1 MTLNAF
7 RIANFKAFAATQ
19 RVPLRPITLI
29 YGANSA
35 GKSSVLHALAL
46 AHHAVETGDLDTQR
60 TQIGGEAIDLGGFR
74 QYVHRRERDRQVE
87 LSFELDPGLL
97 SGRVA
102 ALLRSAGKTVV
113 ELAVGEGITSDQLTL
128 FGDRP
133 RIFEREGGIRVERFE
148 VEVDGAR
155 LLSMSARAGGL
166 LRLDRLDH
174 RHPVFQDL
182 LGAVLMLATTTQEIR
197 EEDYEALGEVLDT
210 LVPDITAQNSGLFP
224 RIEEESADGEEEAAE
239 GWDALLPVSR
249 GQRREDLAR
258 AARLF
263 VPKALRD
270 LVGGIGGAIENEIR
284 RLRYL
289 GPLRSYPPRHL
300 AFSQHHDP
308 NWFAGGGYAWDV
320 VRTHADVRERVN
332 EWLGDPDRL
341 KTPYELEV
349 RDLLPAS
356 VVSRELPSR
365 LHKALHDYAA
375 SLLERLENDEQPE
388 LEELA
393 VQVAEQIAELD
404 PDDPDDMIPEIEE
417 LVAAA
422 SDEEALSERWAEEL
436 VQARPETLQDLV
448 LIDKRTG
455 TPVSHRD
462 VGIGVSQVLPVLVS
476 AYASKDKLLAI
487 EQPEIHLHPAL
498 QAELGDVF
506 LQSALGEG
514 RNTFLLETHS
524 EHLLLRILRR
534 IRETTDGELPKGLPE
549 VHPEQ
554 VAVLYVQPGRVD
566 TEVLHIPVTADGEFE
581 RPWPEGFFAERSK
594 ELF

>member
-1 MTLNAF
+1 MTLTAF
-7 RIANFKAFAATQ
+7 RLANFKAFAGMQ
-19 RVPLRPITLI
+19 RIPLRPITVM

-60 TQIGGEAIDLGGFR
+60 TQVGGESIDLGGFR
-74 QYVHRRERDRQVE
+74 QYVHRRDRDRRVE
-87 LSFELDPGLL
+87 LGFELDPGLL
-97 SGRVA
+97 SGRVSK
-102 ALLRSAGKTVV
+102 LLQSSREIGV
-113 ELAVGEGITSDQLTL
+113 ELEIREFDR
-128 FGDRP
+128 GD
-133 RIFEREGGIRVERFE
+133 GIRVARF
-148 VEVDGAR
+148 VVQADGAP
-155 LLSMSARAGGL
+155 LLTMSPRAGGL
-166 LRLDRLDH
+166 MGSNLH
-174 RHPVFQDL
+174 HGHPVFREL
-182 LGAVLMLATTTQEIR
+182 CRGVLMLSTTTQEIR
-197 EEDYEALGEVLDT
+197 EEDFLPLGEALDA
-210 LVPDITAQNSGLFP
+210 LVPGITARTSGLFP
-224 RIEEESADGEEEAAE
+224 RIDEAEPSEEPME
-239 GWDALLPVSR
+239 GWGGLLPVSR
-249 GQRREDLAR
+249 GQRGEDLAS
-258 AARLF
+258 AVRLF

-270 LVGGIGGAIENEIR
+270 LVGGIGEVLESEIR

-300 AFSQHHDP
+300 AFSQHQDP

-320 VRTHADVRERVN
+320 VRINEDVRERVN
-332 EWLGDPDRL
+332 RWLGDADRL

-356 VVSRELPSR
+356 VVSRELPGR
-365 LHKALHDYAA
+365 LHKALHDLAA
-375 SLLERLENDEQPE
+375 SLIREMNPDKLIDLSI
-388 LEELA
+388 LA
-393 VQVAEQIAELD
+393 SEITDRIAQLD
-404 PDDPDDMIPEIEE
+404 PDDPDDIIPEVEE
-417 LVAAA
+417 LVAA
-422 SDEEALSERWAEEL
+422 SGDEEALSEHWTEEL
-436 VQARPETLQDLV
+436 VEARPEALQDLV
-448 LIDKRTG
+448 LLDKRTV

-506 LQSALGEG
+506 IESALGEG
-514 RNTFLLETHS
+514 SNTFLIETHS

-549 VHPEQ
+549 IHPEQ
-554 VAVLYVQPGRVD
+554 VAVLYVQPGREN
-566 TEVLHIPVTADGEFE
+566 TEVIHIPVTADGEFE